1 MKKEKKSVKVLN
13 LQAGKD
19 MRTYIRQQAQDRK
32 RETEL
37 QNYVGE
43 KVGMDYES
51 KRKSLL
57 TQVDLVGSC
66 VQMTPTLRY
75 KMKEKIHLTEY
86 LG

>member
-1 MKKEKKSVKVLN
+1 MRKEKKSVRVLN

-32 RETEL
+32 RDTEL

-51 KRKSLL
+51 KSKSL
-57 TQVDLVGSC
+57 D
-66 VQMTPTLRY
+66 
-75 KMKEKIHLTEY
+75 
-86 LG
+86 